1 MQAEVWSEKQ
11 VKSANKQ
18 IENFYFLFYLPC
30 DLIGGVWFCVT
41 MVYFFV
47 TGQRYTYR
55 VLQTIQ
61 MNLILLCVWAERAV
75 LGSAKTAL
83 KFKYEI

>member
-47 TGQRYTYR
+47 TGMDYVRGGEIQRNSFVFLTAHYPC
-55 VLQTIQ
+55 
-61 MNLILLCVWAERAV
+61 ILPCL
-75 LGSAKTAL
+75 T
-83 KFKYEI
+83 

>member
-30 DLIGGVWFCVT
+30 NLIGGVWFCVT

-47 TGQRYTYR
+47 TGMDYVRD
-55 VLQTIQ
+55 
-61 MNLILLCVWAERAV
+61 
-75 LGSAKTAL
+75 G
-83 KFKYEI
+83 EIKRRSLVF